1 MTHGQCENA
10 WLYWSMC
17 VTDHGADETESMVP
31 AFEKGLVLTVLQCAC
46 LRAVCES
53 SRPRYLIAVSISDT
67 ITCHNDPP
75 RAFSPGSRSLL
86 IQ

>member
-31 AFEKGLVLTVLQCAC
+31 AFEKGLVLTVLVQCAC
-46 LRAVCES
+46 LLAVCES
-53 SRPRYLIAVSISDT
+53 SRPSISN
-67 ITCHNDPP
+67 CFVN
-75 RAFSPGSRSLL
+75 
-86 IQ
+86 